1 MTWLAAYMITQA
13 VEIPIYL
20 YAGRRIV
27 AWRRWLMAI
36 GASTVTHPVVWF
48 AFPWETASWELCFV
62 LAETF
67 AAVVEGGLG
76 KLAGVARPWLWSLMA
91 NVASVAAGF
100 VVQWIVFFA

>member
-1 MTWLAAYMITQA
+1 MTWLTAYLITQA

-20 YAGRRIV
+20 YAGRRILPG
-27 AWRRWLMAI
+27 RRWLLAI

-67 AAVVEGGLG
+67 AVVVEGGLG
-76 KLAGVARPWLWSLMA
+76 KLAGLNRPWLWALVA
-91 NVASVAAGF
+91 NGASVAAGF
-100 VVQWIVFFA
+100 FFQWIGPFS